1 MPQDAFLYEELAHF
15 VTALVDGGALLPGA
29 RAPSL
34 RAISR
39 QRKVSMATALQ
50 AYRLLEDRGV
60 LEARPQSGFYVAPRP
75 PARRPPTT
83 SRPPTRA
90 TAVSVSSVIVKL
102 LQHASDPALV
112 PLGCAIPSADLLGA
126 TKLDRLLA
134 RTAREKGCDYN
145 IYTGPQGDPGLRRE
159 IARRAWRYGQTL
171 SPDDVAITVGCTEAL
186 VLALRAVARP
196 GD

>member
-1 MPQDAFLYEELAHF
+1 MPQDAFLYEELARF
-15 VTALVDGGALLPGA
+15 VTTLVDGGTLLSGA

-50 AYRLLEDRGV
+50 TYRLLEDRGV
-60 LEARPQSGFYVAPRP
+60 LQARPQSGFYVAPRP

-83 SRPPTRA
+83 SRPLARA

-112 PLGCAIPSADLLGA
+112 PSAAQSRAPICSAQQTRPAACAH
-126 TKLDRLLA
+126 
-134 RTAREKGCDYN
+134 
-145 IYTGPQGDPGLRRE
+145 YT
-159 IARRAWRYGQTL
+159 
-171 SPDDVAITVGCTEAL
+171 
-186 VLALRAVARP
+186 
-196 GD
+196 